1 MNRSSGQAVGGSDR
15 GTASSEGQ
23 EISSEEDQEP
33 APRTDEKSQRSSG
46 KRTATPDARGAEKRA
61 HHGGRSSYS
70 SAYDLPESIPAY
82 VLQFTSSSMQDT
94 IAKTISSMHTSS
106 NSMMQYERK
115 RMYEAESECKRLEA
129 VVNELRRSKVSCQ
142 LQLKYECFE

>member
-1 MNRSSGQAVGGSDR
+1 MKSNYGLKLFTCSASGGCPNTSDRFTGKRSSTRESGSND
-15 GTASSEGQ
+15 
-23 EISSEEDQEP
+23 D
-33 APRTDEKSQRSSG
+33 SG
-46 KRTATPDARGAEKRA
+46 DARGAEKRA
-61 HHGGRSSYS
+61 HSSGRSSYS

-94 IAKTISSMHTSS
+94 IAKTVSSMHTSS